1 MKNKLIT
8 TAIIILLIIIAFLII
23 FNFLQRRTI
32 KQNEKVIIDSRNYIS
47 DLNEQIEELKSK
59 PPVTIK
65 EFIKLTD
72 QEQVQAYQDLTD
84 KYNTAMTLLD
94 NTKEKLKDVTNQL
107 EKSNKALKRNDFMFV
122 SGIVGVGF
130 DQEWN
135 LLGQAGLTIN
145 GKVFQGKLIPVKV
158 YLGGGASYFVRTDLN
173 KTVHGVCPTFQTT
186 FLIGK

>member
-23 FNFLQRRTI
+23 FNFLQHRTI
-32 KQNEKVIIDSRNYIS
+32 KQNEEVIIDSRNYIS

-59 PPVTIK
+59 PPVTVK

-72 QEQVQAYQDLTD
+72 QKQIKAYSELTD

-94 NTKEKLKDVTNQL
+94 NTKEKLENVTNQL
-107 EKSNKALKRNDFMFV
+107 EKSNKALKRSDFMFV
-122 SGIVGVGF
+122 SGIAGVGF

-135 LLGQAGLTIN
+135 LTGQAGFTLN
-145 GKVFQGKLIPVKV
+145 GKIYTGMLIPIKV
-158 YLGGGASYFVRTDLN
+158 YMGGGATYQIRTN
-173 KTVHGVCPTFQTT
+173 FNETIHGGNFIFQTT